1 MWGYQDGIPPAEW
14 PREYR
19 TCGGRRQS
27 PIDIQTSQIVVNE
40 RLGRFD
46 LSDLNMINNIR
57 LTLKNNGHTVE
68 VDVEGRNNLAVI
80 GGGLPG
86 PYLVKQFHFHW
97 GSQDSRGSEH
107 DINGRF
113 FPMEMHVV
121 TYSQRYRMFEEAKNA
136 TGGLAVLSFLFD
148 VGADN
153 PAFDEM
159 ISHMNEVQHKDD
171 HVEIQAFPLGSLFP
185 RSTDVFYR
193 YYGGLTTPPCYESV
207 IWTIFQEHIRISE
220 RQINQFRHLG
230 DRHFVRFRGLSDNYR
245 PTQPLNGRYVYTNT
259 PMGYQYR
266 REGTF
271 GIQPQRPM
279 SAPNRQFGISKLIMP
294 QMHVVTYSQ
303 RYRMFE
309 EAKNAT
315 GGLAVLSFLFDIGPH
330 NPAFDELIGHMS
342 DIRHKDDHVD
352 IQTFSLRSLF
362 PRSTKVFYRYYGGLT
377 TPPCF
382 ESVIWTIFQE
392 HIRISEGQ
400 INQFR
405 RLGDRHFLR
414 FRPLSNNFR
423 PTQPLNGRYV
433 YTNDR
438 RGYRYQRQSTFG
450 RQPQQPVP
458 APNRPLVYRPQVKYF
473 IV

>member
-1 MWGYQDGIPPAEW
+1 MYVHVLKALAVSVISVFCGTFLVKGDAGNMWGYQDGIPPAEW

-193 YYGGLTTPPCYESV
+193 YNGGLTTPPCYESV

-271 GIQPQRPM
+271 GIQPQQPM
-279 SAPNRQFGISKLIMP
+279 SAPNRQFVISKFIMP
-294 QMHVVTYSQ
+294 Q
-303 RYRMFE
+303 F
-309 EAKNAT
+309 
-315 GGLAVLSFLFDIGPH
+315 LSS
-330 NPAFDELIGHMS
+330 NTRLIGRINNLRRTS
-342 DIRHKDDHVD
+342 
-352 IQTFSLRSLF
+352 QTRRYNLNGGLF
-362 PRSTKVFYRYYGGLT
+362 PRY
-377 TPPCF
+377 
-382 ESVIWTIFQE
+382 
-392 HIRISEGQ
+392 
-400 INQFR
+400 IN
-405 RLGDRHFLR
+405 L
-414 FRPLSNNFR
+414 
-423 PTQPLNGRYV
+423 Y
-433 YTNDR
+433 
-438 RGYRYQRQSTFG
+438 
-450 RQPQQPVP
+450 
-458 APNRPLVYRPQVKYF
+458 
-473 IV
+473 